1 MKIVPAHLVKRRGP
15 GRPSYAESLL
25 IDWESLQRM
34 WEGGFSTAEI
44 CRRYPV
50 SKKGVEYRAKKWDR
64 EKRRAALATRA
75 KTASVPK
82 DADLTG
88 LPEPQ
93 VIVELNADSFMS
105 MMLNTVEPKWP
116 EKTFPLE
123 DVARAL
129 EAMTRGLTFGL
140 ACESVGLS
148 FEAVRKWREAE
159 PRLDMLFRR
168 ARALAAKGLVEKVSV
183 MAGRD
188 WRAGAWLLERGSSK
202 EEWSDT
208 QQQSGLVIEVKVD
221 RGEDVMRDAGIKI
234 IDIEPSDQPAR
245 VEYQEIKDADMDPG
259 LHTISET
266 EGVSRP
272 NGPAGP
278 LRGSRRRG

>member
-1 MKIVPAHLVKRRGP
+1 MG
-15 GRPSYAESLL
+15 
-25 IDWESLQRM
+25 
-34 WEGGFSTAEI
+34 EI

-50 SKKGVEYRAKKWDR
+50 TKRGVEYRAKKWDR
-64 EKRRAALATRA
+64 GKRDAALATRR
-75 KTASVPK
+75 KTASVPD
-82 DADLTG
+82 DADMAG
-88 LPEPQ
+88 LPAPQ
-93 VIVELNADSFMS
+93 VVVELNAASFMS
-105 MMLNTVEPKWP
+105 MMLNTVDPKWP
-116 EKTFPLE
+116 ERTFPLE

-183 MAGRD
+183 MAARD

-202 EEWSDT
+202 EEWSDA
-208 QQQSGLVIEVKVD
+208 QHQSGLVIEVKVD
-221 RGEDVMRDAGIKI
+221 RGENVMRDAGIKI

-245 VEYQEIKDADMDPG
+245 VEYQEIKDADVDPG
-259 LHTISET
+259 LHTIAEAES
-266 EGVSRP
+266 VSRP
-272 NGPAGP
+272 NGPADP